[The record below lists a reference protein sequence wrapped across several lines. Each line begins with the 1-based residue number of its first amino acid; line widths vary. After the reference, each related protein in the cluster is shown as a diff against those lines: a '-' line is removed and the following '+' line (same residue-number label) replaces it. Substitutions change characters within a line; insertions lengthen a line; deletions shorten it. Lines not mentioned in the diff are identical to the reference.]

1 MSSSMKMPWGSVM
14 ALMPQEFRK
23 LPSRSKIITG
33 GSLRWKTYT
42 RSWESVATARVL
54 PQVSPAGNL
63 AQFSMRV

>member
-1 MSSSMKMPWGSVM
+1 MMSSSMKMPWGSVM

-42 RSWESVATARVL
+42 RSWESVATALVL
-54 PQVSPAGNL
+54 P
-63 AQFSMRV
+63 